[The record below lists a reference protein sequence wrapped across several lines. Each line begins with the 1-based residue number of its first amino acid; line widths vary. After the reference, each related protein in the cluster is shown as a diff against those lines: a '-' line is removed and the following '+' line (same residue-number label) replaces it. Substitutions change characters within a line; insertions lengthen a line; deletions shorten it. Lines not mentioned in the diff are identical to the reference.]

1 MVDRYGVARLPS
13 GDHADHLDDMS
24 VGVSVLHTFQQRA
37 VKSCVTIRIVID
49 DSTMTGEA
57 AVRAKLEQVYVWLVR
72 EYGTPLNERRLEPLD
87 ELIGAILSQH
97 TSGINSRRAFES
109 LKSTFPSWE
118 DVSKASEEEIADAIR
133 RGGLADQKAP
143 RIKNIL
149 TEVLGD
155 SREENLSW
163 LASVE
168 LDEARDYLTS
178 LPGVGPKTAACVL
191 LFSLG
196 RRAFP
201 VDTHVQRLA
210 RRLAL
215 VADSSSPTRTQ
226 QYLES
231 VVPKE
236 RMYPFHINLIRHGR
250 TVCRARRPSCE
261 RCGLRSVCAHY
272 ANEIAAAEGML
283 A

>member
-1 MVDRYGVARLPS
+1 
-13 GDHADHLDDMS
+13 
-24 VGVSVLHTFQQRA
+24 
-37 VKSCVTIRIVID
+37 
-49 DSTMTGEA
+49 MTGEA
-57 AVRAKLEQVYVWLVR
+57 AVQAKLEQVYARLVR
-72 EYGTPLNERRLEPLD
+72 EYGTPVNKRRREPLD
-87 ELIGAILSQH
+87 ELVGAILSQH

-109 LKSTFPSWE
+109 LRATFPSWS
-118 DVSKASEEEIADAIR
+118 DVAGASEEEIADAIR
-133 RGGLADQKAP
+133 CGGLANQKAP

-149 TEVLGD
+149 AEVLGD
-155 SREENLSW
+155 SREEDLGW
-163 LASVE
+163 LARAD
-168 LDEARDYLTS
+168 LDAARDYLAS

-215 VADSSSPTRTQ
+215 VPDSSSPIRTQ

-231 VVPKE
+231 VVPKA

-261 RCGLRSVCAHY
+261 RCGLQSVCSHFATET
-272 ANEIAAAEGML
+272 APAEGTL

>member
-1 MVDRYGVARLPS
+1 MN
-13 GDHADHLDDMS
+13 
-24 VGVSVLHTFQQRA
+24 
-37 VKSCVTIRIVID
+37 
-49 DSTMTGEA
+49 GEA
-57 AVRAKLEQVYVWLVR
+57 KGQAKLEQVYAWLVR
-72 EYGTPLNERRLEPLD
+72 EYGAPVNECRPGPLN

-97 TSGINSRRAFES
+97 TSGANSRRAFDS
-109 LKSTFPSWE
+109 LRSTFPSWR
-118 DVSKASEEEIADAIR
+118 DVAEASEEEIADAIR
-133 RGGLADQKAP
+133 SGGLADQKAP

-155 SREENLSW
+155 SGEEDLRW
-163 LASVE
+163 LAAA
-168 LDEARDYLTS
+168 DTDTARDYLTS

-215 VADSSSPTRTQ
+215 VPDYSSPPRTQ

-231 VVPKE
+231 VVPKA

-250 TVCRARRPSCE
+250 TICRARRPSCE
-261 RCGLRSVCAHY
+261 RCGLRTACVHY
-272 ANEIAAAEGML
+272 AAEIAPAGGSL

>member
-1 MVDRYGVARLPS
+1 
-13 GDHADHLDDMS
+13 
-24 VGVSVLHTFQQRA
+24 
-37 VKSCVTIRIVID
+37 
-49 DSTMTGEA
+49 MTGKA
-57 AVRAKLEQVYVWLVR
+57 AGQAKLEQVYAWLVA
-72 EYGTPLNERRLEPLD
+72 EYGTPVNECRPGPLD

-109 LKSTFPSWE
+109 LQSTFPSWG
-118 DVSKASEEEIADAIR
+118 DVAQASEEEIADAIR
-133 RGGLADQKAP
+133 CGGLADQKAP

-149 TEVLGD
+149 TEVLGQSGD
-155 SREENLSW
+155 EDLGW
-163 LASVE
+163 LATAGI
-168 LDEARDYLTS
+168 DAARDYLTS
-178 LPGVGPKTAACVL
+178 LPGVGPKTTACVL

-215 VADSSSPTRTQ
+215 VPDSSSPPKTQ
-226 QYLES
+226 RYLES
-231 VVPKE
+231 VVPKA

-272 ANEIAAAEGML
+272 AAEIAPAGGTSV
-283 A
+283 

>member
-1 MVDRYGVARLPS
+1 
-13 GDHADHLDDMS
+13 
-24 VGVSVLHTFQQRA
+24 
-37 VKSCVTIRIVID
+37 
-49 DSTMTGEA
+49 MTGEA
-57 AVRAKLEQVYVWLVR
+57 AGQTKLEQVYAWLVG
-72 EYGTPLNERRLEPLD
+72 EYGTPVNERRPRPLE

-109 LKSTFPSWE
+109 LRLTFPSWD
-118 DVSKASEEEIADAIR
+118 DVAQASEAEIADAIR
-133 RGGLADQKAP
+133 CGGLADQKAP

-149 TEVLGD
+149 TKVLGESGD
-155 SREENLSW
+155 EDLGW
-163 LASVE
+163 LASA
-168 LDEARDYLTS
+168 DIDAARDYLTS

-215 VADSSSPTRTQ
+215 VPDSSLPPRTQ
-226 QYLES
+226 RYLES
-231 VVPKE
+231 VVPKA

-250 TVCRARRPSCE
+250 TVCRARRPSCDQ
-261 RCGLRSVCAHY
+261 CGLRSVCAYY
-272 ANEIAAAEGML
+272 AGEAL